1 MKNYMKFINAI
12 RSDENLTLTEGY
24 FLETLFNLYNTN
36 LGYAFP
42 SYEKLMKALKTKRRG
57 KISNLIKSL
66 VKKGYIKV
74 GKLHNHNTY
83 YILKYLFIEN
93 KNNSNDSNNGSN
105 TELSQKPTEK
115 EQLIMDLDNT
125 ITQRQAKSLLE
136 MAKDDVNKV
145 INYVKYSINRKVGS
159 IYYYVRTLITR
170 NAKINIS
177 NDGNNYS
184 SKKECEFVTCC
195 SSRNYTEDEFKMFE
209 WQLLGW
215 A

>member
-12 RSDENLTLTEGY
+12 RLDENLTLTEGY

-42 SYEKLMKALKTKRRG
+42 SYEKLMKALKTRRRG
-57 KISNLIKSL
+57 KISSLIKSL

-74 GKLHNHNTY
+74 GKLHNHNVY
-83 YILKYLFIEN
+83 YIIKYLFIEN

-105 TELSQKPTEK
+105 TEPTEN
-115 EQLIMDLDNT
+115 EQLIMNLDNN

-159 IYYYVRTLITR
+159 IYYYTRTLITR

-177 NDGNNYS
+177 NDDNNYS

-195 SSRNYTEDEFKMFE
+195 SSRNYTEDEFKMLE